1 MKDYLKMKIIQ
12 QFLIT
17 LSLLCVCLCVKC
29 HALANFARDRAG
41 VGRAPKD
48 LYVAFRDFAVKTQV
62 INLKKR

>member
-12 QFLIT
+12 QLLIT
-17 LSLLCVCLCVKC
+17 LSLLCVCLCVCRVLC

-48 LYVAFRDFAVKTQV
+48 LYVAFRDVAVRHK
-62 INLKKR
+62 